1 MVSLILMNSSLRND
15 AIVTHFLDL
24 RTRKWNIVTHH
35 PDFLS
40 EAPRAY
46 HAVIYVDNWL
56 YFIGGYDGV
65 HYYDKVCNLYNV
77 TIM

>member
-1 MVSLILMNSSLRND
+1 MTSLRNMMTTLRN
-15 AIVTHFLDL
+15 ISDL

-65 HYYDKVCNLYNV
+65 HYYDKVCYIPYV
-77 TIM
+77 IDIK

>member
-1 MVSLILMNSSLRND
+1 M
-15 AIVTHFLDL
+15 
-24 RTRKWNIVTHH
+24 THH

-46 HAVIYVDNWL
+46 HAVIYVDSWL

-65 HYYDKVCNLYNV
+65 HYYDKVCIQYDV
-77 TIM
+77 IIT